1 MTDTERTSE
10 RLRLV
15 MSQVLGLPGTV
26 PAADIAMES
35 QPAWDS
41 MAHINLILAVEQEFR
56 VALSPEEAAEAITFD
71 EFLAIVERKR

>member
-1 MTDTERTSE
+1 
-10 RLRLV
+10 
-15 MSQVLGLPGTV
+15 
-26 PAADIAMES
+26 
-35 QPAWDS
+35 